1 MVSHDLKQPGKQQR
15 NYVQANACAKF
26 TDWMIGVVALSLL
39 QSIIMSHTFETLP
52 LLFLKL
58 EKMYD
63 VSRVHP

>member
-26 TDWMIGVVALSLL
+26 TNWMIGVVALSLL

-52 LLFLKL
+52 LLFLK
-58 EKMYD
+58 
-63 VSRVHP
+63 